1 MNDQQPPTS
10 LIPISENRAIA
21 DTRFQELADIPPEAE
36 WFNNISNPRT
46 RRAYRIDVTDF
57 FGFIGIKELIE
68 VRQVSRSHV
77 IAWRDLLSNNGAS
90 PATIRRK
97 LSAVASLFDYLCDK
111 NAVETNPVDGVK
123 RPMADNNEGKTPAIS
138 DAQAKKLLNAPDP
151 KTKKGIRDRAILAT
165 FLYHGLRVQELCSL
179 KVGDIQE
186 RRGVVH
192 FRIHG
197 KRSKLRYVPVHPEA
211 LTRIHD
217 YLAVG
222 GHIDEKPS
230 PLFRPVRNL
239 ITHTLDRHLNTSSVF
254 RLVRKYGIQVGI
266 GSSPFSPHSLRATS
280 ATNALEHSADI
291 AKVQQW
297 LGHANVSTTR
307 LYDRR
312 KSRPE
317 ESPTFQI
324 QY

>member
-10 LIPISENRAIA
+10 IIPISENRAIA
-21 DTRFQELADIPPEAE
+21 DTRFQELAEVPPEVE

-57 FGFIGIKELIE
+57 FGFIGIMELIE

-90 PATIRRK
+90 PATVRRK
-97 LSAVASLFDYLCDK
+97 LSAVASMFDYLCDK

-217 YLAVG
+217 YFAVG

-239 ITHTLDRHLNTSSVF
+239 ITHTLDKHLNTSSVF
-254 RLVRKYGIQVGI
+254 RLVRKYGVQVGI
-266 GSSPFSPHSLRATS
+266 ATSPFSPHSLRATS

-317 ESPTFQI
+317 ESPTYQVK
-324 QY
+324 Y

>member
-1 MNDQQPPTS
+1 MDDHQPETS
-10 LIPISENRAIA
+10 IIPIPDERAIA
-21 DTRFQELADIPPEAE
+21 DTRFQELSQVPPEQE
-36 WFNNISNPRT
+36 WFNNITNART

-57 FGFIGIKELIE
+57 FGFIGIKELVE

-77 IAWRDLLSNNGAS
+77 IAWRDLLLRHGAS

-111 NAVETNPVDGVK
+111 NAVESNPVDGVK
-123 RPMADNNEGKTPAIS
+123 RPMSDNNEGKTPAIS

-165 FLYHGLRVQELCSL
+165 FLYHGLRVEELCSL
-179 KVGDIQE
+179 KVKDIQE

-192 FRIHG
+192 FRVHG
-197 KRSKLRYVPVHPEA
+197 KRSKIRYVPVHPEA

-217 YLAVG
+217 YLAVE
-222 GHIDEKPS
+222 GHVDAKDS

-239 ITHTLDRHLNTSSVF
+239 ITHTLDKHLNTSSVF
-254 RLVRKYGIQVGI
+254 RLVRKYGVQVGI
-266 GSSPFSPHSLRATS
+266 STSPFSPHSLRATS
-280 ATNALEHSADI
+280 ATNPLEHSADI
-291 AKVQQW
+291 AKVEQW
-297 LGHANVSTTR
+297 LWHANVSTTR

-324 QY
+324 SY